1 MLAGDDTGLTSTR
14 SSLALRLEIDRN
26 TPRTENIKPCRP
38 HFTAILSV
46 ITPLGTNHNHNHAQR
61 QGLILS
67 VNAGS
72 SSLKISLFKPSG
84 SSSSDKDPVA
94 DLLLES
100 SIDDLSSPP
109 ARFTLKHEDAS
120 PSDSSQDV
128 KKEQKD
134 DIKDHASA
142 FSYFLGHLE
151 HESGIKKADIKQV
164 CHRVVHGGDYAE
176 PVTISSETYH
186 HIEKLT
192 DLAPL
197 HNGAALAVIQAC
209 LKSLPNARSIAY
221 FDTTFHRALPAHTPT
236 SSAPSPPTSVSI
248 IALHLGSG
256 ASACAIHVGRS
267 IDTSMG
273 LTPVHGLPG
282 ATRAGAI
289 DPSLIFHYAN
299 TAGRISHDPAH
310 ATNVGVTEAE
320 EILNK
325 KSGLAFDLFVD
336 RIVGYVG
343 AYFVALQGNVDALV
357 FAGGIGEKS
366 VELRERVAERV
377 RCLGFRPVDPKKNV
391 GVGDAEGA
399 VVDITAAEGGEGEG
413 EGKRM
418 LVCRTDEQYEMARE
432 CVLEDEFW
440 K

>member
-1 MLAGDDTGLTSTR
+1 M
-14 SSLALRLEIDRN
+14 
-26 TPRTENIKPCRP
+26 P
-38 HFTAILSV
+38 
-46 ITPLGTNHNHNHAQR
+46 AQR

-142 FSYFLGHLE
+142 FSYFLDHLE
-151 HESGIKKADIKQV
+151 HESGIKKADIQQV

-197 HNGAALAVIQAC
+197 HNGTALAVIQAC

-221 FDTTFHRALPAHTPT
+221 FDTTFHRALPAHV
-236 SSAPSPPTSVSI
+236 SSYAIDPSVARPRGLKKYGFHGISYAYILRTVSSHLRKPPTSVSI

-256 ASACAIHVGRS
+256 ASACAIHAGRS

-289 DPSLIFHYAN
+289 DPSLIFHYTN

-325 KSGLAFDLFVD
+325 KSGWKAMAGSADFREIAKRDTDAKRLAFDLFVD
-336 RIVGYVG
+336 RILGYVG

-357 FAGGIGEKS
+357 FSGGIGEKS

-377 RCLGFRPVDPKKNV
+377 RCLGFKPVDPKKNAD
-391 GVGDAEGA
+391 VGDVEGA

-413 EGKRM
+413 KRV

-432 CVLEDEFW
+432 CVLEDGFW
-440 K
+440 T